1 MSKVKSSSNHT
12 SSLASKLDQEVNDLR
27 KVQISLDFPEVADTL
42 LRTLAAHEHKAPSA
56 MIREI
61 LGMPS
66 SPPKRARIG
75 VSFNDHELAEL
86 GVRYGVDP
94 TNKAEIRRKLTQE
107 VTAVL
112 STSEF
117 TGITKVG
124 RKPID
129 LSFQNHLAEGAI
141 KDLQA
146 ASDCVYERFQQ
157 ALATRK
163 KK

>member
-1 MSKVKSSSNHT
+1 M
-12 SSLASKLDQEVNDLR
+12 
-27 KVQISLDFPEVADTL
+27 DFPEVADTL

-56 MIREI
+56 MVREI

-75 VSFNDHELAEL
+75 VSFNDHELVEL
-86 GVRYGVDP
+86 GIRYGVDP
-94 TNKAEIRRKLTQE
+94 TDKAEIRRKLTQE

-117 TGITKVG
+117 TGISKVE
-124 RKPID
+124 KEPID
-129 LSFQNHLAEGAI
+129 LSFQDHLAEGAI

-146 ASDCVYERFQQ
+146 ASDCVFERFQQ
-157 ALATRK
+157 ALAARK
-163 KK
+163 NK